1 MRAQLAAAAKALRL
15 VGAIG
20 FAVLGWTDLAGA
32 QDYPTR
38 PVRMIVGFPPG
49 GAADFAARLISKA
62 LSERLGQPFVVENR
76 PGAGNNIG
84 TEAAA
89 NAAPDGYTLLLVN
102 TANAINASLYAK
114 TSFNFI
120 QDIVPVPGIVRA
132 PLVLVVNPAVPA
144 RTMGEFL
151 AYAHDKS
158 GRINMA
164 SAGVGSSPHLAGELL
179 KMMAGIDMLH
189 VPYRGGAPAVTD
201 LLAGQ
206 VQAMFATASSCI
218 EQVRASKLRAL
229 AVTTAMRS
237 PALPATP
244 ALAELIPGYAV
255 VDWYGI
261 GAPRK
266 TPRPVIAK
274 LGAAINAVLD
284 DEEIRKR
291 LADFGGVPF
300 SIAQSELEGFVADET
315 KKWAEVVRF
324 SGAKV
329 D

>member
-1 MRAQLAAAAKALRL
+1 MRAQLAATAKASRL
-15 VGAIG
+15 IGAIG
-20 FAVLGWTDLAGA
+20 FAVLAWTDPAGA
-32 QDYPTR
+32 QEYPTR
-38 PVRMIVGFPPG
+38 PVRLIVGFPAG
-49 GAADFAARLISKA
+49 GAADFAARLIGSA
-62 LSERLGQPFVVENR
+62 LSERLGQPFVIENR

-120 QDIVPVPGIVRA
+120 QDIVPVAGIVRA

-144 RTMGEFL
+144 RTIAEFL

-179 KMMAGIDMLH
+179 KMMAGSDMLH

-218 EQVRASKLRAL
+218 EHVRASKLRGL
-229 AVTTAMRS
+229 AVTTPVRS
-237 PALPATP
+237 PALPDTP
-244 ALAELIPGYAV
+244 ALAELIPGYAM

-274 LGAAINAVLD
+274 LCAAINAVLD

-291 LADFGGVPF
+291 LAGFGGAPF
-300 SIAQSELEGFVADET
+300 SIAQSELESFIADET
-315 KKWAEVVRF
+315 SKWAEVVRF